1 MPALRSIVAATDLS
15 APARHAT
22 DRAALLAHD
31 TGASLALVHA
41 VSRHALDDLRR
52 RLTSDPERTLLDD
65 ARRRL
70 HGVATELQQ
79 RHGLP
84 VTELVL
90 TGRVI
95 EEIVHA
101 AAQQQADLI
110 VTGTRGTGYV
120 RQMVLG
126 STAERVVKT
135 SARPVLLARQ
145 PTRGAYRRVLLPVD
159 FSDWSDAAVQ
169 MAARVAPGAT
179 YVLMHAVEVP
189 YEGKLRH
196 AGVDEATIRQYRGQL
211 HDEAHRRLAEL
222 GLRAGLPPERST
234 LVTPESRDPWMQIVL
249 QEMEQDCDL
258 IVIGKHG
265 HQAYEDL
272 LLGSTTKRVI
282 AESAVD
288 VLVVPLAALPSA

>member
-22 DRAALLAHD
+22 DRAGRLAQD

-52 RLTSDPERTLLDD
+52 RLTSDAEHSVLDD

-70 HGVATELQQ
+70 HSLATELQQ
-79 RHGLP
+79 RHQLP
-84 VTELVL
+84 VSELVL
-90 TGRVI
+90 TGRVV
-95 EEIVHA
+95 EEIVRTA
-101 AAQQQADLI
+101 EQRQADLI
-110 VTGTRGTGYV
+110 VTGTRGSGYV
-120 RQMVLG
+120 RQMLLG

-135 SARPVLLARQ
+135 AARPVLLARQ
-145 PTRGAYRRVLLPVD
+145 PPHGAYRRVLLPVD
-159 FSDWSDAAVQ
+159 FSDWSDAAAQ
-169 MAARVAPGAT
+169 MAARLAPGAT
-179 YVLMHAVEVP
+179 FVLMHAVEVP

-196 AGVDEATIRQYRGQL
+196 AGVDEAAIKQYRDQL
-211 HDEAHRRLAEL
+211 CDEAQRRLVEL
-222 GLRAGLPPERST
+222 GQRVGLPPDRCT

-288 VLVVPLAALPSA
+288 VLVVKLAAP